1 MRRRLLLLAGLAAAS
16 WGAVLLL
23 ERPWQG
29 DAIQRTAAAVR
40 PLFPDFARRREEVR
54 RMDVLGPE
62 GATTLEWRDDRWWVR
77 EKEHPAD
84 PRRLVQIVDMLEKL
98 ETRDPV
104 AVTAASH
111 GTYGVAAGQ
120 GVRITL
126 SDARGQ
132 TVADWIVGQLR
143 QQDVTLGQVPVLEF
157 YMRRADRPEVYLSG
171 DAIQP
176 SSDPVAWCDTR
187 FLAALTP
194 ADVEAVRRE
203 NFDGLDSWRIERTA
217 AAPDEESGWRLT
229 EPPPARAADAF
240 AGDSLVHTLLGLTA
254 LDVIG
259 RAADAAQD
267 AARYGFPSDRFH
279 VTALGQ
285 TMRFELGKPNEAGDR
300 FLRVEGLPFIYL
312 LRAFDVAQL
321 RQTAA
326 GMQPEDADS
335 E

>member
-1 MRRRLLLLAGLAAAS
+1 MKRRLLTLGLLALAA
-16 WGAVLLL
+16 WGTYFLF
-23 ERPWQG
+23 ERPWSG
-29 DAIQRTAAAVR
+29 DAIERTAAAVR
-40 PLFPDFARRREEVR
+40 PLFPDFARRREDVR
-54 RMDVLGPE
+54 RVDVLGPE

-84 PRRLVQIVDMLEKL
+84 PRRLVQIVDMLERL

-120 GVRITL
+120 GVRLTL

-132 TVADWIVGQLR
+132 MIADWIVGQLR
-143 QQDVTLGQVPVLEF
+143 GQDVTLGQSPVLEF

-176 SSDPVAWCDTR
+176 SSAPIAWCDTR
-187 FLAALTP
+187 FLATLA
-194 ADVEAVRRE
+194 AEDVEAVRRE
-203 NFDGLDSWRIERTA
+203 DFGGLDSWRVERA
-217 AAPDEESGWRLT
+217 PAAPGAEPAWQLT
-229 EPPPARAADAF
+229 EPPPARAADLF

-254 LDVIG
+254 VDVIG

-267 AARYGFPSDRFH
+267 AARYGFPTDRFH
-279 VTALGQ
+279 VTAQGQ
-285 TMRFELGKPNEAGDR
+285 TMRFELGRPNEAGDR
-300 FLRVEGLPFIYL
+300 FLRVEGLPYVYV

-321 RQTAA
+321 RQSVAD
-326 GMQPEDADS
+326 MEPEPADG